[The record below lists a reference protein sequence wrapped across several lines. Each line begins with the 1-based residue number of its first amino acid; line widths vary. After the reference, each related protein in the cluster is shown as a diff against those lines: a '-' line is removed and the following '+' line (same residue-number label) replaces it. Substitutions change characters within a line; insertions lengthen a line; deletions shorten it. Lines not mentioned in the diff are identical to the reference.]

1 MTETIPISGLIAAAL
16 AGLLG
21 GAHCAAMCG
30 GFMTAVSRSEQRSR
44 PPTAMLHPAR
54 ALARRHL
61 PYNFGRITTYTAV
74 GAIAGGAGSAALAAG
89 DWLAVQRVL
98 YVIANA
104 FLLMLALAIMSN
116 GKGIGGLQQIGSALF
131 ARMLPAV
138 RLLTARGHVFARYA
152 LGTIWGLVPCGL
164 VYAVLPIALFSGG
177 ALYGASV
184 MLAFGL
190 GTLPN
195 LLAAGWIIAR
205 AGKWLNAG
213 LLRFATAAL
222 LAGFGIVGIGR
233 ALFGPLSSLQGAF
246 CF

>member
-1 MTETIPISGLIAAAL
+1 MTETIPISGLIAAVL

-21 GAHCAAMCG
+21 GAHCVAMCG
-30 GFMTAVSRSEQRSR
+30 GFMTALSRSGQRSR
-44 PPTAMLHPAR
+44 PPMAMLRPAR
-54 ALARRHL
+54 ALAWRQL
-61 PYNFGRITTYTAV
+61 PYNLGRITTYTAL
-74 GAIAGGAGSAALAAG
+74 GAIAGGAGSAALAVG
-89 DWLAVQRVL
+89 DWLAIQRVL
-98 YVIANA
+98 YVVANG

-116 GKGIGGLQQIGSALF
+116 DNGIGGLQRIGSALF
-131 ARMLPAV
+131 ARVLPAV
-138 RLLTARGHVFARYA
+138 RLLTAREDVLARYA

-177 ALYGASV
+177 AIYGASV

-205 AGKWLNAG
+205 AGKWLTARA
-213 LLRFATAAL
+213 LRFATAAL